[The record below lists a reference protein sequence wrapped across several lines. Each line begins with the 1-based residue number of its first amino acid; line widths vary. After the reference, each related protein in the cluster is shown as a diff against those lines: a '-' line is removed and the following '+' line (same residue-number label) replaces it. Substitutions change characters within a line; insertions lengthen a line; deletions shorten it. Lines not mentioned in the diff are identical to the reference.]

1 MQPIFSVSVTTI
13 LHTLINTPTFCFN
26 INWSRSNIIQK
37 QQELQ
42 LKRYDKDEVIKIM
55 TVIY

>member
-1 MQPIFSVSVTTI
+1 MQPMFSVAITII

-26 INWSRSNIIQK
+26 INWSGSNIIQK